1 MMQEKRIEEQLIV
14 CGKSYR
20 ILRLLGHGKG
30 GYSYLAESEGQPAV
44 IKQIHHEPCDYY
56 AFGNK
61 IEAEQRDYERLRA
74 AGIRIPRMLAI
85 DMDAERIVKEYI
97 EGPTVFD
104 LVRDGGQGEGRRAE
118 RRLVPHQFRG
128 TGRADLVRGL

>member
-1 MMQEKRIEEQLIV
+1 MRRVMDMYEIV

-56 AFGNK
+56 GFGNK
-61 IEAEQRDYERLRA
+61 IEAEQRDYERPP
-74 AGIRIPRMLAI
+74 G
-85 DMDAERIVKEYI
+85 EYS
-97 EGPTVFD
+97 F
-104 LVRDGGQGEGRRAE
+104 
-118 RRLVPHQFRG
+118 HQPDRSE
-128 TGRADLVRGL
+128 

>member
-61 IEAEQRDYERLRA
+61 IEVSK
-74 AGIRIPRMLAI
+74 GIMNAC
-85 DMDAERIVKEYI
+85 
-97 EGPTVFD
+97 
-104 LVRDGGQGEGRRAE
+104 GRRASAS
-118 RRLVPHQFRG
+118 RG
-128 TGRADLVRGL
+128 CWPSIWTRSAL